1 MMVTTRTTWRLWQP
15 PGETLE
21 AIADVFSSHW
31 HAAKAQ
37 QERLF
42 WPGATN
48 WLHQQ
53 AVSFTEGNVFGT
65 RYLASLAKRR
75 C

>member
-1 MMVTTRTTWRLWQP
+1 LWQP

-21 AIADVFSSHW
+21 ALAEVMTSHW
-31 HAAKAQ
+31 HAARSQNASV
-37 QERLF
+37 F

-53 AVSFTEGNVFGT
+53 AVRLSENQVFGA
-65 RYLASLAKRR
+65 RYLASLARSAR
-75 C
+75 SLSD

>member
-1 MMVTTRTTWRLWQP
+1 MMMTRTTWRLWQP

-31 HAAKAQ
+31 QAATAPK
-37 QERLF
+37 ERLF

-53 AVSFTEGNVFGT
+53 AVSLTEGNVFGA

-75 C
+75 

>member
-1 MMVTTRTTWRLWQP
+1 MIVTTRTTWRLWQP
-15 PGETLE
+15 SGETLE
-21 AIADVFSSHW
+21 AIADVLTSHW
-31 HAAKAQ
+31 HAAKAP

-42 WPGATN
+42 WPDATN

-53 AVSFTEGNVFGT
+53 AVSLTEGNVFGA

-75 C
+75 

>member
-1 MMVTTRTTWRLWQP
+1 MTTRATWRLWQP

-21 AIADVFSSHW
+21 TVAEVMTSHW
-31 HAAKAQ
+31 HAAKAAPDP
-37 QERLF
+37 LF
-42 WPGATN
+42 WPSATN

-53 AVSFTEGNVFGT
+53 AANLTGGNVFGT

-75 C
+75 